1 MKGRGIFG
9 LVVLAAMVLLIIWAY
24 NGFIAKPGE
33 SIATLGMK
41 KAA

>member
-1 MKGRGIFG
+1 MNGRGIFG
-9 LVVLAAMVLLIIWAY
+9 LVVLALAVLAVIWVY

-33 SIATLGMK
+33 SIATLGVK

>member
-9 LVVLAAMVLLIIWAY
+9 LLVLAVMVLLIIWGY
-24 NGFIAKPGE
+24 NAFVAKPGE